1 MAKFEEGNQAAAK
14 GRRVEKLIER
24 ALLQED
30 DRRLREGVEKLLDA
44 VSEGERWAL
53 EFVTDRLD
61 GKARQ
66 VVDVGG
72 QSDNPLVTEI
82 VLKVVNANN

>member
-1 MAKFEEGNQAAAK
+1 MAAEIGNDYAAK

-24 ALLQED
+24 ALKQED
-30 DRRLREGVEKLLDA
+30 DLRLRAGVEKLLDA

-66 VVDVGG
+66 AVDVGG
-72 QSDNPLVTEI
+72 QGDNPLVTEI
-82 VLKVVNANN
+82 VLKVVNANH